1 MALYYYSEIPEIAD
15 FIKRKRFYLAHA
27 LEVQSLASMNL
38 VDISGTCVEH
48 RSHSGPGKREVQK
61 EREKKQR
68 EAGQNRL

>member
-1 MALYYYSEIPEIAD
+1 M
-15 FIKRKRFYLAHA
+15 
-27 LEVQSLASMNL
+27 QSLASMNL